1 MAEKKDK
8 APEVVEPTVTGDVAV
23 SKQGDEELVTITVTR
38 RYEKDNRRYVC
49 VNGRK
54 CSILTGVPI
63 RVPRW
68 AARAIRQSDEQRDAN
83 RKMTAKLQ
91 KTAAEM
97 KF

>member
-8 APEVVEPTVTGDVAV
+8 APEAMEATVTGDVV
-23 SKQGDEELVTITVTR
+23 VNKQGNEELVTITVNR

-54 CSILTGVPI
+54 CSILTGVPVK
-63 RVPRW
+63 VPRW
-68 AARAIRQSDEQRDAN
+68 AARAIRQGDEQRDAN

-91 KTAAEM
+91 KTAAEL

>member
-1 MAEKKDK
+1 MAEKENK
-8 APEVVEPTVTGDVAV
+8 APEAVEPTVTGDVAV
-23 SKQGDEELVTITVTR
+23 SNQGDEELVTITVNR

-54 CSILTGVPI
+54 CSILTGVPV